1 MEDSRIIDLYWQ
13 RSEAAI
19 GETEKKYARYCHSIS
34 FNILH
39 SKEDAEECVNDTWL
53 NAWNTMPPCQPSCLA
68 AFLGRITRNLSLDR
82 FKRYSAEK
90 RGGGQTE
97 LALDEL
103 DEAVPGASG
112 VEEAID
118 GKELSLL
125 VDSFLGELPR
135 EKRMIFVK
143 RYWYF
148 LPIKAI
154 AEQMGTSEKQVN
166 SALFRLRKELR
177 KYLEGKGVAL

>member
-1 MEDSRIIDLYWQ
+1 MEDCRIIDLYWQ
-13 RSEAAI
+13 RSETAI
-19 GETEKKYARYCHSIS
+19 DETAKKYARYCHSIS

-39 SKEDAEECVNDTWL
+39 SPEDAEECVNDTWL
-53 NAWNTMPPCQPSCLA
+53 NAWNAMPPRRPSCLA
-68 AFLGRITRNLSLDR
+68 TFLGRVTRNLSLDR

-97 LALDEL
+97 LALEEL

-112 VEEAID
+112 VEEAIN
-118 GKELSLL
+118 GKELSRL
-125 VDSFLGELPR
+125 VDSFLGQLPL

-166 SALFRLRKELR
+166 SALFRLRKKLR
-177 KYLEGKGVAL
+177 TFLEKAGVVL